1 LPPGPLRGSRR
12 SLDQPRRKRLR
23 RGLAG
28 GFSLIWP
35 LRLRDSGRI
44 RYIRGL
50 QARSARSKTA
60 RGGRAMTT
68 SRRKERMFGKRFI
81 TTALLAAGLGFA
93 ANGSAAEQTFITIG
107 TGGVTGV
114 YYPTGGA
121 ICRLVNKGRKE
132 HGIRCSVEST
142 GGSVYNLN
150 TIRAGELDMGVAQ
163 SDWQYHAYN
172 GTSKFADSGPNK
184 ELRAVFSVHAEPFT
198 VVARKDSGIKNFADL
213 KGKRVNVGNPG
224 SGQRGTMEVLMEA
237 KGWTMD
243 DFSLVSELK
252 AAEQSQAL
260 CDNKIDAMI
269 YTVGHP
275 NGSIKEAATSCET
288 VLVSVTGPEV
298 EKLIAEHPYY
308 RHAVIPGG
316 MYAGS
321 PEDTHT
327 FGVGATFVSSTNTP
341 ADTVYQVVK
350 AVFENFD
357 DFRRLHPAFGNLQKE
372 DMVREGLSAPLHDGA
387 ARYYKEAGL
396 M

>member
-1 LPPGPLRGSRR
+1 MPL
-12 SLDQPRRKRLR
+12 
-23 RGLAG
+23 
-28 GFSLIWP
+28 
-35 LRLRDSGRI
+35 
-44 RYIRGL
+44 
-50 QARSARSKTA
+50 KT
-60 RGGRAMTT
+60 TL
-68 SRRKERMFGKRFI
+68 FGA
-81 TTALLAAGLGFA
+81 ALVATLGLGA
-93 ANGSAAEQTFITIG
+93 TATASANTFITIG

-163 SDWQYHAYN
+163 SDWQYHAYH
-172 GTSKFADSGPNK
+172 GTSKFEEQGPNK
-184 ELRAVFSVHAEPFT
+184 DLRAVFSVHAEPFT
-198 VVARKDSGIKNFADL
+198 VVARKDSGIKTFDDL
-213 KGKRVNVGNPG
+213 KGKRVNIGNPG
-224 SGQRGTMEVLMEA
+224 SGQRGTMEVVMAA

-275 NGSIKEAATSCET
+275 NGSIKEATTSCDT
-288 VLVSVTGPEV
+288 VLVSVDGPV
-298 EKLIAEHPYY
+298 IEKLVADNAYY
-308 RHAVIPGG
+308 RMAVIPGG

-321 PEDTHT
+321 PDDVTT

-357 DFRRLHPAFGNLQKE
+357 DFRKLHPAFANLQKAQ
-372 DMVREGLSAPLHDGA
+372 MVKDGLSAPLHDGA

-396 M
+396 L